1 MRLTTIPAR
10 RSPLAATLVA
20 IALASCA
27 RPTEPTQA
35 TRDRIR
41 AADATA
47 AHERSDR
54 EAAEAR
60 LRAVEGR
67 NQALVEIITGLG
79 GNVRLLS
86 SERVELASSVA
97 ELQAERASLRDSLG
111 EARLALDAARAAEAR
126 TRERAALFRTMLDRF
141 RAMIDAGQLRVQVA
155 RNRMVVALP
164 EAVLFD
170 TGRAELRATGQLV
183 LNQIASVLSTMER
196 DFQVAGHTDD
206 VPIHTARFASNWEL
220 STARATTVARYLLDR
235 GMSPARLSAAG
246 YADAQPAGANDTPE
260 GRRQNRRIELVLLPA
275 LDELPDLSALRDATP
290 R

>member
-1 MRLTTIPAR
+1 MS
-10 RSPLAATLVA
+10 SPKTCTLRPFAATLVA
-20 IALASCA
+20 LALASCA
-27 RPTEPTQA
+27 RPAGPTQA

-41 AADATA
+41 AAEQTA

-54 EAAEAR
+54 DAAEAR
-60 LRAVEGR
+60 LRAVEER

-86 SERVELASSVA
+86 SERHELAASVA
-97 ELQAERASLRDSLG
+97 ELQAERTSLRDSLG

-126 TRERAALFRTMLDRF
+126 TRARAALFRTMLDRF

-170 TGRAELRATGQLV
+170 TGRAELRASGQLV
-183 LNQIASVLSTMER
+183 LDQIASVLSTMDR

-220 STARATTVARYLLDR
+220 STARATTVARYLLER
-235 GMSPARLSAAG
+235 GMSPAHLSAAG
-246 YADAQPAGANDTPE
+246 YADVQPVGANDTPE

-275 LDELPDLSALRDATP
+275 LDELPDLSALRDAPP